1 MKTTEPKLISSAITS
16 VIQQLGIGGKLKELE
31 VLEVWPKIVG
41 EQIAKVTTA
50 ERIERGKLFIHVT
63 RATWRNELVYLKKT
77 LITKIN
83 TEMNREIVQDI
94 IFR

>member
-1 MKTTEPKLISSAITS
+1 MKTTEPKLISNAITS

>member
-1 MKTTEPKLISSAITS
+1 MKTTEPKLIGNAISS

-31 VLEVWPKIVG
+31 VLELWPNIVG

-83 TEMNREIVQDI
+83 TEMNREVVQDI